1 MLTRQDNELI
11 TRTGPGTPM
20 GEYLRRFW
28 IPALLSREIP
38 EPDCP
43 PVRVKIMSE
52 ELVAFRDT
60 NGDVGLLDNYCPHR
74 RASLFFGRNEE
85 SGLRCVY
92 HGWKYDVNG
101 DCVDMPSE
109 PAESN
114 FKDKVKIKSYSAADW
129 GGYIWAYMGPAELK
143 PDLPEVGWAMVPDD
157 SHRVVSRRLQEN
169 NYVQGIEG
177 GIDSSHVSFL
187 HSGLTPY
194 QRENPDAP
202 RRNNGGGQP
211 TAMIGD
217 TSPRFIVKDTEYG
230 FVYGAQRDSG
240 DSEFYWRITP
250 FMMPFF
256 TIIPGSLGDADER
269 TYSGHGWVPMD
280 DDNCWMFT
288 YSWNASRP
296 LRPGENHPA
305 SDLELDPRTMR
316 ATINRENDYGIDR
329 DMQKHFNFTGI
340 ENGSVQDAGIQ
351 ESMGAICDRT
361 KEHLGTSDSAIINLR
376 RVFLRGARELLEGSE
391 PFVPRD
397 GSVYR
402 LRSVSLIQDREISF
416 DETVP
421 RVKNPG
427 QEALA

>member
-1 MLTRQDNELI
+1 MLTQHDNDLI
-11 TRTGPGTPM
+11 CRTGPGTPM

-28 IPALLSREIP
+28 IPAVLSREIP

-60 NGDVGLLDNYCPHR
+60 NGDVGILDNYCPHR

-85 SGLRCVY
+85 CGLRCVY
-92 HGWKYDVNG
+92 HGWKFDVNG

-114 FKDKVKIKSYSAADW
+114 FKDKVKIKSYPAADW
-129 GGYIWAYMGPAELK
+129 GGYIWVYMGPAELK
-143 PDLPEVGWAMVPDD
+143 PELPEVGWAMVPED
-157 SHRVVSRRLQEN
+157 HRVVSRRVQEN

-194 QRENPDAP
+194 QRDNPDAP
-202 RRNNGGGQP
+202 RRRNSGVQP
-211 TAMIGD
+211 SAMVND
-217 TSPRFIVKDTEYG
+217 SPPRFIVKDTEYG
-230 FVYGAQRDSG
+230 FVYGAQRNSG
-240 DSEFYWRITP
+240 DDEYYWRITP

-256 TIIPGSLGDADER
+256 TIIPGGIGNQDEL

-305 SDLELDPRTMR
+305 SDLELDPRTKR
-316 ATINRENDYGIDR
+316 ATVNKDNDYGIDR
-329 DMQKHFNFTGI
+329 EMQKYFNFTGI

-361 KEHLGTSDSAIINLR
+361 KEHLGTSDAAIINLR
-376 RVFLRGARELLEGSE
+376 KVFLRGAREIMEGSE
-391 PFVPRD
+391 PFVPRE

-402 LRSVSLIQDREISF
+402 LRSVSLIQDRSITF

-427 QEALA
+427 HPTLV

>member
-1 MLTRQDNELI
+1 
-11 TRTGPGTPM
+11 
-20 GEYLRRFW
+20 
-28 IPALLSREIP
+28 
-38 EPDCP
+38 
-43 PVRVKIMSE
+43 
-52 ELVAFRDT
+52 
-60 NGDVGLLDNYCPHR
+60 
-74 RASLFFGRNEE
+74 
-85 SGLRCVY
+85 
-92 HGWKYDVNG
+92 
-101 DCVDMPSE
+101 
-109 PAESN
+109 
-114 FKDKVKIKSYSAADW
+114 
-129 GGYIWAYMGPAELK
+129 

-157 SHRVVSRRLQEN
+157 HRVVSRRLQEN

-194 QRENPDAP
+194 QRDNPDAP
-202 RRNNGGGQP
+202 RRRNSGGQP
-211 TAMIGD
+211 SAMIGD
-217 TSPRFIVKDTEYG
+217 SSPRFIVKDTEYG
-230 FVYGAQRDSG
+230 FVYGAQRNSG
-240 DSEFYWRITP
+240 DSEYYWRITP

-256 TIIPGSLGDADER
+256 TIIPGGLGNADEL

-316 ATINRENDYGIDR
+316 ATVNRDNDYGIDR
-329 DMQKHFNFTGI
+329 EMQKYFNFTGI

-376 RVFLRGARELLEGSE
+376 RVYLRGAREIMEGSE
-391 PFVPRD
+391 PYVPRD
-397 GSVYR
+397 GRLYQ
-402 LRSVSLIQDREISF
+402 LRSISLIQDRDITF

-427 QEALA
+427 HPTLV